1 LSLVYDYVK
10 KSSGFDENIKLDY
23 SIGKIFLNRL
33 IVPLATLKV
42 SESCFLTLKSAVFV
56 IAYLFE
62 EIKSL
67 TPV

>member
-1 LSLVYDYVK
+1 LSLVYDYAK
-10 KSSGFDENIKLDY
+10 KSSGYDENVNLDY

-33 IVPLATLKV
+33 PVPPATLKV
-42 SESCFLTLKSAVFV
+42 SESFFHTLKSAVFV

-62 EIKSL
+62 KIKSL